1 MAETWMVLEEV
12 HMPIDFPINSSQSV
26 LVVLPGIFFLICNF
40 NNMTGFK
47 GKTEEHGAKA
57 SGTF

>member
-26 LVVLPGIFFLICNF
+26 LVVLPGFFLNFICNF
-40 NNMTGFK
+40 NNMTGFR
-47 GKTEEHGAKA
+47 EN
-57 SGTF
+57 